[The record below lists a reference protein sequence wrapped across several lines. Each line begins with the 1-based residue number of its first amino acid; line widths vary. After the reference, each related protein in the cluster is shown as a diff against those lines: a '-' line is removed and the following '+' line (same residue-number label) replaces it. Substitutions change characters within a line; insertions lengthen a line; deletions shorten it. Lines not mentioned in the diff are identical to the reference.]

1 MVCSEERYHFAQ
13 PWNLIGQLMALNR
26 SLESVGLGQLVQR
39 WASAEATQN
48 GKLAYCWL
56 LQREDLSPNP

>member
-26 SLESVGLGQLVQR
+26 SLESVGLG
-39 WASAEATQN
+39 
-48 GKLAYCWL
+48 
-56 LQREDLSPNP
+56 